1 MRDRLL
7 AGLDSLPLPVVRL
20 HPAMER
26 EALDGGLDLTATLSG
41 GKMVLREG
49 LLARPSVLVLSM
61 AERCPPG
68 LAARL
73 AQVLDQGHHALIAI
87 DEGADLSEGLAPALA
102 DRLAFFADL
111 EDVAWADSSDTGP
124 LSGSGGAAMLEPA
137 SLEAL
142 VRTAAMAGIDSLR
155 APRHAAAAA
164 RASAVLN
171 GRADVTEEDLR
182 LAADLTLAHRA
193 AIAPQEDEDPAEDP
207 KPPPSP
213 EDIPQDSPP
222 PDETQALPED
232 ILLEAIRTALPADL
246 LARLAAGRAARQ
258 AKGATGT
265 GATKRG
271 NRRGRPLPSRP
282 GKLDGAARLDLVAT
296 LRAAAPWQTI
306 RRAATGRHGLLEMRP
321 DDIRLKQ
328 AQERSDRVLIFTVD
342 ASGSSALA
350 RLAEA
355 KGAVELLLAQA
366 YARRDHVALIAFR
379 GSKAELLL
387 PPTRSLVQ
395 TKRRLAAL
403 PGGGATPMALGLA
416 AAMELGLQAR
426 ARGMTPTVAL
436 LTDGRPNIGRDGQP
450 GRAQAEADA
459 EAMARLIRAQGLPA
473 LVVDTGNRPTPWLQM
488 LARQMD
494 ARFLAL
500 PRAEAR
506 RLSAALSTAL
516 GD

>member
-1 MRDRLL
+1 MRERLL
-7 AGLDSLPLPVVRL
+7 AGLASLPLPIVRL

-26 EALDGGLDLTATLSG
+26 EALDGGLDLTATLAG
-41 GKMVLREG
+41 GTMVLREG

-73 AQVLDQGHHALIAI
+73 AQLLDQGRHALIAI
-87 DEGADLSEGLAPALA
+87 DEGADVSEGLAPALA

-111 EDVAWADSSDTGP
+111 DGVAWADSFDTGP
-124 LSGSGGAAMLEPA
+124 LSGGTGVAALEPA
-137 SLEAL
+137 ALEAL
-142 VRTAAMAGIDSLR
+142 VRTAVLAGIDSLR

-164 RASAVLN
+164 RAAAALE
-171 GRADVTEEDLR
+171 GREQVSEDDLR

-193 AIAPQEDEDPAEDP
+193 TITPQDEEDPAEDP
-207 KPPPSP
+207 EPPQDP
-213 EDIPQDSPP
+213 ETPQDSPP
-222 PDETQALPED
+222 QDETQALPED
-232 ILLEAIRTALPADL
+232 ILLEAVRTALPADL

-265 GATKRG
+265 GATRRG
-271 NRRGRPLPSRP
+271 NRRGRPLPARP

-296 LRAAAPWQTI
+296 LRAAAPWQAM
-306 RRAATGRHGLLEMRP
+306 RRAATGRQGLLLELRP

-379 GSKAELLL
+379 GDRAELLL

-416 AAMELGLQAR
+416 AALELGLQAR

-436 LTDGRPNIGRDGQP
+436 LTDGRPNIGRDGRP

-488 LARQMD
+488 LARQME

-506 RLSAALSTAL
+506 RLSAALSAAL
-516 GD
+516 GN